1 MSRWITFF
9 VTAFVIFA
17 VQHAD
22 GEDTPTA
29 APSAAAET
37 VPAVDFDAILRRP
50 VKVEFADTPLSDVAD
65 FFAAKFDINVQLDA
79 KGLADA
85 AVDSAAPVTISL
97 RKPVSFEAAL
107 QLVLE
112 NFNLTFVV
120 QDEVLK
126 ITSKEKAD
134 EILTTKVYAV
144 EDLLDRGPRR
154 NYNDGLIETITST
167 IQPDSWDD
175 NGGPGSI
182 SRVASTLVIAQKW
195 DVHKELRDLFAM
207 LRAELPKRAP
217 TENAQ
222 APKSDEAATVV
233 YKLHHAVGQETAAA
247 IMTITD
253 PASWQTKDTGISVVK
268 MKSVVHTAQGD
279 EDRSWDALVVRQTE
293 SVQNKVQEFLGE
305 LGRLHW
311 SGSVISGPR
320 GGLGP

>member
-1 MSRWITFF
+1 MSRWIAFF
-9 VTAFVIFA
+9 VTACLIFS
-17 VQHAD
+17 VQQAD
-22 GEDTPTA
+22 GEDTPSS
-29 APSAAAET
+29 APSAAAEIA
-37 VPAVDFDAILRRP
+37 PAVDFEAILRRP

-79 KGLADA
+79 KGLQDA

-97 RKPVSFEAAL
+97 RKPVSVEAAL
-107 QLVLE
+107 QLILE
-112 NFNLTFVV
+112 NFDLTFVV

-144 EDLLDRGPRR
+144 GDLLDRGPRR

-182 SRVASTLVIAQKW
+182 SRVVSTLVIAQKW

-207 LRAELPKRAP
+207 LRAELPKRA
-217 TENAQ
+217 TNENGQ
-222 APKSDEAATVV
+222 APKQDEMTTAV
-233 YKLHHAVGQETAAA
+233 YKLQHAVGQDTAAA

-253 PASWQTKDTGISVVK
+253 PDSWKAKDRGMTVVK
-268 MKSVVHTAQGD
+268 MKNVVHTAQGD
-279 EDRSWDALVVRQTE
+279 DNQSWDALVVRHTE
-293 SVQNKVQEFLGE
+293 SVQNKIQEFLIE
-305 LGRLHW
+305 LNRNSFGAR
-311 SGSVISGPR
+311 ISGPA
-320 GGLGP
+320 GESGP